1 MKAKIPKVT
10 LAIPA
15 RLAST
20 RLPRKMLLDLGGKT
34 LIQRVWDQCN
44 RIRESVS
51 EIVVL
56 TESSEIKA
64 HVEGFGGIAILTPDS
79 IRNGTERVAF
89 YASQSDSDYFINCQ
103 GDDPNISH
111 STLLNFIENLI
122 LNQPEL
128 LTVIRQSFNSAEISS
143 SNTVKV
149 VLDQQMK
156 TQYFSRY
163 AIPFDRDDALPSS
176 LAMTFKHRWIH
187 TGIYGYSRKAL
198 LDFLSWNESYDE
210 SLEKLEQLR
219 FLNMGMKFST
229 IVDDYVSTSIDVYED
244 VEKAMEKIVS
254 RNQSV

>member
-1 MKAKIPKVT
+1 VTAKIPKIT

-34 LIQRVWDQCN
+34 LIQRVWDECN

-56 TESSEIKA
+56 TESPEIRE
-64 HVEGFGGIAILTPDS
+64 HVEGFGGNAILTPDS

-111 STLLNFIENLI
+111 STLLNFVEHLI

-128 LTVIRQSFNSAEISS
+128 LTVIRQSVNSAEINSP
-143 SNTVKV
+143 NTVKV
-149 VLDQQMK
+149 VLDQEMK

-163 AIPFDRDDALPSS
+163 AIPFDRDGALPSS
-176 LAMTFKHRWIH
+176 VMTFKNRWIH

-198 LDFLSWNESYDE
+198 LDFLSWNESSDE

-219 FLNMGMKFST
+219 FLSKGMKFST

-244 VEKAMEKIVS
+244 VEKAMAKIVS
-254 RNQSV
+254 RNQSA